1 MALSIIQRP
10 QQAHKATAAA
20 KKILASKVDIAED
33 AEIIKA
39 NDKKEIVTETF
50 TDPRDG
56 EVYKLVT
63 IGDQVWMA
71 ENLRYNPSNNNAVAF
86 EDDEDNIKKF
96 GMLYGVPAI
105 FEDKVVPKGFHLP
118 CEEDLKQLL
127 DFVQDNCGDEN
138 VAACLKSKKGW
149 KYSSQP
155 KGLDMFGFRLL
166 PAGFQNE
173 DEQFRELGKSGS
185 FWVADE
191 DSDGD
196 ELPYFELRSDGLFDS
211 RPLCLGEWGERRY
224 IRCIKDEE
232 FD

>member
-10 QQAHKATAAA
+10 QPAHKATAAA
-20 KKILASKVDIAED
+20 KKSFASKVDKAED
-33 AEIIKA
+33 AEIVTVA
-39 NDKKEIVTETF
+39 EETATETF

-71 ENLRYNPSNNNAVAF
+71 ENLRYNPSSSEAVAF
-86 EDDEDNIKKF
+86 DGDDDNIKKY
-96 GMLYGVPAI
+96 GMLYGVSAI
-105 FEDKVVPKGFHLP
+105 FEDRVVPKGFHLP
-118 CEEDLKQLL
+118 CEEDLRQLM
-127 DFVQDNCGDEN
+127 DFIQDNCGGGD
-138 VAACLKSKKGW
+138 VAACLKSRKGW
-149 KYSSQP
+149 KYSNQP
-155 KGLDMFGFRLL
+155 KGLDRFGFRLL

-191 DSDGD
+191 ESDGT
-196 ELPYFELRSDGLFDS
+196 ELPYFELRSDGLFNS
-211 RPLCLGEWGERRY
+211 RPVCRGEWGERRY

-232 FD
+232 LD

>member
-1 MALSIIQRP
+1 MA
-10 QQAHKATAAA
+10 QATIKHSQPAVKAET
-20 KKILASKVDIAED
+20 V
-33 AEIIKA
+33 
-39 NDKKEIVTETF
+39 KEIVTETF

-71 ENLRYNPSNNNAVAF
+71 ENLRYNPSTNNAVAF
-86 EDDEDNIKKF
+86 DNDEDDVQKC
-96 GMLYGVPAI
+96 GMLYGVEAI

-118 CEEDLKQLL
+118 SEEDLEQLIH
-127 DFVQDNCGDEN
+127 FVQANCGDED

-149 KYSSQP
+149 KYSDQP

-173 DEQFRELGKSGS
+173 DDLFRERGKSGS

-191 DSDGD
+191 ESDGT
-196 ELPYFELRSDGLFDS
+196 ELPYFELRSDRSFNKNLFS
-211 RPLCLGEWGERRY
+211 LGEWGERRY

-232 FD
+232 LD

>member
-1 MALSIIQRP
+1 MA
-10 QQAHKATAAA
+10 QATIKQAQPAVKAAAA
-20 KKILASKVDIAED
+20 KEVTA
-33 AEIIKA
+33 
-39 NDKKEIVTETF
+39 KEIKTETF

-71 ENLRYNPSNNNAVAF
+71 ENLRFNPSSDNATVF
-86 EDDEDNIKKF
+86 EDDEDNVKKY

-118 CEEDLKQLL
+118 SEEDIRQLV
-127 DFVQDNCGDEN
+127 DFVQENCGEED

-149 KYSSQP
+149 KYSDQP

-173 DEQFRELGKSGS
+173 EERFRELGKSGS

-191 DSDGD
+191 ESDGD
-196 ELPYFELRSDGLFDS
+196 ELPYFELRSDRSFNSNLF
-211 RPLCLGEWGERRY
+211 CLGEWGERRY

-232 FD
+232 LD

>member
-1 MALSIIQRP
+1 MAQTNEER
-10 QQAHKATAAA
+10 
-20 KKILASKVDIAED
+20 
-33 AEIIKA
+33 
-39 NDKKEIVTETF
+39 EIVTDTF

-71 ENLRYNPSNNNAVAF
+71 ENLRYNPSNNNATVF
-86 EDDEDNIKKF
+86 EDDEDNIKKY

-105 FEDKVVPKGFHLP
+105 LEDKVVPKGFHLP
-118 CEEDLKQLL
+118 SEEDIKQLV
-127 DFVQDNCGDEN
+127 DFVQGTCGEEDI
-138 VAACLKSKKGW
+138 AACLKSKKGW
-149 KYSSQP
+149 KYSDQP

-191 DSDGD
+191 EGDDD
-196 ELPYFELRSDGLFDS
+196 ELPYFELRIDRSFNRNL
-211 RPLCLGEWGERRY
+211 LCLGEWGERRY

-232 FD
+232 LD